1 MERIILHWTAG
12 TNVASDMDR
21 RHYHK
26 LIEGDGAVVDGH
38 HEIADNIVT
47 SDGDYAAHTLRL
59 NTKSIGNGLCGMAGA
74 KESPF
79 DPGRYPI
86 NEHQFDAGCELIAD
100 QAVTY
105 RITVA
110 RRTVMTH
117 AEVQPTLGVR
127 QRGKWDITRLPW
139 LPNLRGAIPVGD
151 YMRSRVL
158 DYLGRPGHE
167 RMPLLVRG
175 DKGDLVARLQA
186 ALVRSGEKIA
196 VDGDFGPRTEAA
208 VLRFQSRQ
216 GLSVDGMVGAE
227 TWGALE

>member
-1 MERIILHWTAG
+1 MERIIAHWTAG
-12 TNVASDMDR
+12 TNVASDLDR

-26 LIEGDGAVVDGH
+26 LVEGDGTVVHGTN
-38 HEIADNIVT
+38 EIADNIVT
-47 SDGDYAAHTLRL
+47 SDGNYAAHTLHL
-59 NTKSIGNGLCGMAGA
+59 NTGSIGIALCGMAGA
-74 KESPF
+74 MERPF
-79 DPGRYPI
+79 DPGRYPL
-86 NEHQFDAGCELIAD
+86 NEHQFEAGCELIAD
-100 QAVTY
+100 LAVKY

-110 RRTVMTH
+110 RRTVLTH

-139 LPNLRGAIPVGD
+139 LLSLRGAIPVGD

-158 DYLGRPGHE
+158 GYLGKPGLE

-175 DKGDLVARLQA
+175 DKGDLVRKLQS
-186 ALVRSGEKIA
+186 ALVRYGAQIA

-216 GLSVDGMVGAE
+216 GLSVDGMVGTE